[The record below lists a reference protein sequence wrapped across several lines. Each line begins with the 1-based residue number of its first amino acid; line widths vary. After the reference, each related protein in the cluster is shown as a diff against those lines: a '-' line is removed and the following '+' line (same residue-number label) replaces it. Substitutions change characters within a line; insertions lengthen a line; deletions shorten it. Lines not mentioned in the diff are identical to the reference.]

1 MVSWLG
7 ILMLIFALG
16 MLALAAY
23 AYVSSE
29 NARFREKINQHFER
43 VLPRAATI
51 SGVTP
56 GTPQSWAHRLL
67 VKGSIYAG
75 FELKKRHLLG
85 IPLLLAFIGL
95 LGWLWLEWTGALLLL
110 GSAVFIFGF
119 LLPYSRLR
127 RRQAL
132 ITSQIPIFVDQV
144 TRSMGT
150 GRSVESA
157 IRLAVNETAAPLQH
171 VLQRVVRA
179 TDLGA
184 DMPQTLSEAA
194 KLHGLRELGLI
205 SLAMNISNTYGSSP
219 REMLQSV
226 VQMIRQRELAQRELS
241 AMTGETRISAW
252 VLALTP
258 MIVAGYMM
266 TMNPE
271 YLSTM
276 LHDSGGKSVLYLALA
291 LQATGVLLLWR
302 LLRSI

>member
-1 MVSWLG
+1 MVNWLG
-7 ILMLIFALG
+7 ILML
-16 MLALAAY
+16 MLALAMLGLASY
-23 AYVSSE
+23 AYVSSK
-29 NARFREKINQHFER
+29 NARFREKINQHFEQ

-51 SGVTP
+51 SGVIP
-56 GTPQSWAHRLL
+56 GTPETWSHRAL
-67 VKGSIYAG
+67 VRGSIYAG

-85 IPLLLAFIGL
+85 IALLLAFIGL
-95 LGWLWLEWTGALLLL
+95 LGWFWLKWTGTSLLL
-110 GSAVFIFGF
+110 GGTVFVFGF

-157 IRLAVNETAAPLQH
+157 IRLSVNETAPPLQH

-258 MIVAGYMM
+258 MLVAGYMM

-276 LHDSGGKSVLYLALA
+276 LHDSTGKSVLYLAVG

-302 LLRSI
+302 MLRSI